1 MKISILGGCLFLLSQ
16 QAVAFHVAPSLRPPA
31 TALNMFGG
39 AGAAAPKEDNP
50 EEAKQ
55 MEQMAKAMGMSLE
68 EYTMAMNA
76 RARLEESLNNTM
88 VTGGKADTVQ
98 VVRDLNNPAK
108 KFDIKI
114 TDSGKALGKE
124 VLAKEIV
131 AALKKSGEEA
141 RVGRAQAQRQMMEY
155 IGEQMKK

>member
-1 MKISILGGCLFLLSQ
+1 
-16 QAVAFHVAPSLRPPA
+16 
-31 TALNMFGG
+31 MFGG

-55 MEQMAKAMGMSLE
+55 MAQMAQAMGMSVE

-76 RARLEESLNNTM
+76 RARLEDSLNNTM

-98 VVRDLNNPAK
+98 VERDLNNPAK

-114 TDSGKALGKE
+114 TEAGKGLGKDG
-124 VLAKEIV
+124 LSKELV
-131 AALKKSGEEA
+131 AALKKSAEEA
-141 RVGRAQAQRQMMEY
+141 RMGRAKAQRQMMEY